1 MWIKIERLQNVKLA
15 ASDETQDF
23 AIILKGGLLAAN
35 AFFMTIVQTCSGFG
49 ILSQIQRVN
58 TRRMS

>member
-1 MWIKIERLQNVKLA
+1 MDKNRKAAKCKAA
-15 ASDETQDF
+15 ASGETQDF

-35 AFFMTIVQTCSGFG
+35 AFFMTIVHGFG